1 MIAPRGKLC
10 SVLLVVS
17 LAANL
22 FLGGVLAGR
31 WFRPA
36 PASFEPGAFS
46 MNRMRRALGP
56 EARPAVDRVW
66 ARHQADIADRMRT
79 AAEARDRATQSLRAD
94 PFNPAKAA
102 ADLAEFRARA
112 AEVQQAMH
120 GAVIELAADLTPEQR
135 RRLASAVDRAG
146 PGRRRG
152 GRWMGP
158 NERNDDAWDRP
169 AMPGSAPLPGP
180 SESR

>member
-22 FLGGVLAGR
+22 FLGGMLAGR
-31 WFRPA
+31 WFRSA

-46 MNRMRRALGP
+46 VMRMRRALGP
-56 EARPAVDRVW
+56 EASPVVDRVW
-66 ARHQADIADRMRT
+66 ARHQADIADRMR
-79 AAEARDRATQSLRAD
+79 AAADARDRATRSLRAD
-94 PFNPAKAA
+94 PFDPAKAA

-112 AEVQQAMH
+112 GEVQQAMH
-120 GAVIELAADLTPEQR
+120 GAVVELAADLTPDQR
-135 RRLASAVDRAG
+135 RRLASAVGRAG
-146 PGRRRG
+146 PGRHRG
-152 GRWMGP
+152 GRWMEP

-169 AMPGSAPLPGP
+169 AMPGSVPLPGP
-180 SESR
+180 AGTR